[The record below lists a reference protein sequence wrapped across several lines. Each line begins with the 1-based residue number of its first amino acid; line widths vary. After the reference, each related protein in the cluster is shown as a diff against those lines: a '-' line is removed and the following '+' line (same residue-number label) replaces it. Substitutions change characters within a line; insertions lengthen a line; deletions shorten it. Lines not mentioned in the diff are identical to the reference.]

1 MAAEVSVR
9 LLAAAKSIPESELR
23 SYGLVDVPGGVQ
35 FEYLDP
41 GGRRGRSRLRTGLR
55 GQGGSAWP
63 QYDSRPVVAYSRP
76 SSLAVA
82 RSAGYQIVVEGES
95 DCWAAWHHG
104 FPAVGIPGAEHVG
117 CLEARQF
124 AAVSDVFVQVEQ
136 DHPATFPAGVQTYLD
151 AVRARVR
158 RTSPSV
164 STYLLTLPDGIADLA
179 DLHGRSPVSFPEALH
194 AALERARASGRPA
207 SPIPGGKV

>member
-9 LLAAAKSIPESELR
+9 LLAAAKAIPEAELR

-63 QYDSRPVVAYSRP
+63 PYDRRPVVAYSRP
-76 SSLAVA
+76 ASLAAA

-117 CLEARQF
+117 CLEARHF
-124 AAVSDVFVQVEQ
+124 AAVCHVFVQVEE
-136 DHPATFPAGVQTYLD
+136 DHPATFPAGVEAYLD
-151 AVRARVR
+151 AVRERVQQI
-158 RTSPSV
+158 SPSV
-164 STYLLTLPDGIADLA
+164 SMHRLTLPAGVADLA
-179 DLHGRSPVSFPEALH
+179 DLHGRSADAFTKTLR
-194 AALERARASGRPA
+194 AALDQARARDWRA
-207 SPIPGGKV
+207 SPVTGGKA